1 MASVLFFARDPGP
14 ANQVAAA
21 WHLCAEAGPLT
32 PAGAEKFRADLAPVA
47 AARFALARGPA
58 VSALARAGIASES
71 VPDAFG
77 VPGPRA
83 AREAAAV
90 SFLRARNVGA
100 VVTGTSDVDEDLD
113 RVLWAAARSAGIES
127 HVFLDHPAN
136 LAARFREASGETL
149 FPDKLYAPD
158 EGYRAVLA
166 AAGVD
171 FPGLRIAG
179 TIHENRLAAGRSAAF
194 AARGQLRALW
204 GATDSDRVVLF
215 ASECGR
221 EMEAV
226 GRKAPYDEIVELV
239 KYTES
244 LTRNGEDAKTILV
257 VRPHPRDVAGK
268 YDAWSKAPPATLR
281 RVVSAAGAPA
291 EAILAADLVVGMDS
305 TMLREARVLGRAHL
319 SVVGAALAL

>member
-1 MASVLFFARDPGP
+1 MPAALFFARDPGP

-21 WHLCAEAGPLT
+21 WHLCAEIGPLV
-32 PAGAEKFRADLAPVA
+32 PEGAEKFRADLAPFA
-47 AARFALARGPA
+47 SARFALARGPA
-58 VSALARAGIASES
+58 VSALARAGIPSES
-71 VPDAFG
+71 IETGFG
-77 VPGPRA
+77 APGPRA
-83 AREAAAV
+83 AREAAAAA
-90 SFLRARNVGA
+90 FLRARGVGA

-113 RVLWAAARSAGIES
+113 RVLWAAARLAGIES

-136 LAARFREASGETL
+136 LAARFREASGQFL

-158 EGYRAVLA
+158 ERYRAVLA
-166 AAGVD
+166 EAGVN
-171 FPGLRIAG
+171 FPDLRIAG
-179 TIHENRLAAGRSAAF
+179 TIHENRLAAGRTATF

-204 GATDSDRVVLF
+204 GATDSDHVVLF

-226 GRKAPYDEIVELV
+226 GRKAPYDEIIELT
-239 KYTES
+239 KYAES
-244 LTRNGEDAKTILV
+244 LARSSEGAKAILV

-268 YDAWSKAPPATLR
+268 YDAWNRAAPAALR

-305 TMLREARVLGRAHL
+305 TMLREARVLGRAYL
-319 SVVGAALAL
+319 SVVGAALTL

>member
-1 MASVLFFARDPGP
+1 MSSALFFARDPGP

-32 PAGAEKFRADLAPVA
+32 PEGAEMFRADLAPFTA
-47 AARFALARGPA
+47 ERFAIARGPA
-58 VSALARAGIASES
+58 ISALSRAGIESERVADS
-71 VPDAFG
+71 FG
-77 VPGPRA
+77 APGPRV
-83 AREAAAV
+83 ARVKAAV
-90 SFLRARNVGA
+90 SFLRARKVGV

-136 LAARFREASGETL
+136 LAARFRDASGEFV

-166 AAGVD
+166 AAGVE
-171 FPGLRIAG
+171 FPGLRVAG
-179 TIHENRLAAGRSAAF
+179 MIHENRLAAGRAAAF
-194 AARGQLRALW
+194 AARGRLRALW

-215 ASECGR
+215 VSECGR

-226 GRKAPYDEIVELV
+226 GRKAPYDEIVELT
-239 KYTES
+239 KYAES
-244 LTRNGEDAKTILV
+244 LARSGEGTKVILV
-257 VRPHPRDVAGK
+257 VRPHPRDVTGK
-268 YDAWSKAPPATLR
+268 YDAWIEAAPATLR
-281 RVVSAAGAPA
+281 RVVSAAGAPE

-305 TMLREARVLGRAHL
+305 TMLREARVLGRAYL
-319 SVVGAALAL
+319 SVVGAVLSL